1 VRGLR
6 KDLEEAKTEVINFKQ
21 VKDQFKKEAEF
32 LEKDRG
38 YSAYKY
44 QMSIEDIM
52 DRTRELEQS
61 FAEIHQVL
69 WNYDQRL
76 SAQFMGLSDIESVI
90 HVGRLGETEKRDTM
104 LADIEAKSK
113 YVSELLKKKEELEV
127 EMAPAGVVNFIY
139 NHLAEIQEELRGQ
152 IKVFVRHKA
161 SMVHLLELMLNS
173 FKENNNKAVEQ
184 TKNLR
189 REAAKERAF
198 ECILNTKMISNKILA
213 ELLKKANGGKS
224 TYDENSV
231 ERFSYNAEAYEKALE
246 EKYQNEAFIKNR
258 DITTLKEKL
267 GSKDQ
272 EINLMREQLAY
283 KAEKAK

>member
-1 VRGLR
+1 MSEVRGLR

-272 EINLMREQLAY
+272 EINLMRE
-283 KAEKAK
+283 

>member
-1 VRGLR
+1 
-6 KDLEEAKTEVINFKQ
+6 
-21 VKDQFKKEAEF
+21 
-32 LEKDRG
+32 
-38 YSAYKY
+38 
-44 QMSIEDIM
+44 
-52 DRTRELEQS
+52 
-61 FAEIHQVL
+61 
-69 WNYDQRL
+69 
-76 SAQFMGLSDIESVI
+76 
-90 HVGRLGETEKRDTM
+90 M

-139 NHLAEIQEELRGQ
+139 KHLAEIQEELRGQ

-161 SMVHLLELMLNS
+161 SMVRLLELMLQT

-224 TYDENSV
+224 NYDENSV